1 MEIRFAKQSDVEA
14 LLEIINYEVEHSTA
28 TFSIHKKNL
37 GERMEW
43 FAGHGGGSRSLI
55 VAEEA
60 GIVAGYASLSQY
72 REQDAYAKT
81 VELSIYIHHDYRG
94 QGIGEALMKEIID
107 RAKKESGIHAVI
119 SVITGGNEAS
129 VRLHKKFGFAFC
141 GTMKEAG
148 EKFGRWLD
156 IDLYELLV

>member
-1 MEIRFAKQSDVEA
+1 MKIRFAKQSDVEA

-28 TFSIHKKNL
+28 TFSIQKKTFD
-37 GERMEW
+37 ERMGW
-43 FAGHGGGSRSLI
+43 FDGHGGGSRPLI

-60 GIVAGYASLSQY
+60 GTVVGYASLSRY

-81 VELSIYIHHDYRG
+81 VELSIYIHHGYRG
-94 QGIGEALMKEIID
+94 RGTGEALMKEIID
-107 RAKKESGIHAVI
+107 KAKKESGIHAVI

-129 VRLHKKFGFAFC
+129 VRLHKKFGFVFC
-141 GTMKEAG
+141 GSMKEAG

-156 IDLYELLV
+156 VDLYELLV